1 MDGVGDV
8 EEQVAVVVVVAAL
21 DRDGLLVWHFVSLA
35 LQRCVLV
42 VDDATQVLL
51 IFPAHQRHCLEALA
65 ERTC

>member
-51 IFPAHQRHCLEALA
+51 ILPAH
-65 ERTC
+65 